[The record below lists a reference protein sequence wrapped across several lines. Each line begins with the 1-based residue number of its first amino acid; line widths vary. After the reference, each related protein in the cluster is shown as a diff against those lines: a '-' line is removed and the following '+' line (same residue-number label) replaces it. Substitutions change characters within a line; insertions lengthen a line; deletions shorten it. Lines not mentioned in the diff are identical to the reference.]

1 MKVGAHMSI
10 EGGLDLAVERAVR
23 AGCDV
28 LQIFTKSSNRWKAR
42 DLGEADVARF
52 RERVERE
59 GISTVAAHDSYLINL
74 ASPEETLF
82 RRSLDALI
90 IELERCRRLGIPYLI
105 AHPGAHVGSGTAV
118 GIHRIA
124 SALDE
129 AHAAVPGK
137 ECRVLLEITAGQG
150 SVIGSRFEEIAGI
163 LSAVRSPERLGV
175 CFDTCHAFAAGY
187 DIRAQ
192 AGYEATFREF
202 DRVIGLGRL
211 LAFHLNDSR
220 KDLGSRVDRHEHIGR
235 GWLGSEAFR
244 LLVNDPRFA
253 TVPMFL
259 ETPKG
264 PDLRED
270 IENLA
275 TLRSFLGVDRP
286 IAWKHPSAGKPVPKT
301 AAEPVVTDFPVPGT
315 VESSGSRN
323 AKKTEKPT
331 GRTARK
337 SGAVTNLRGKS
348 GRSRTGSAGARTGT
362 GGSRDDQDA
371 ARTRR
376 PRRRDQ

>member
-10 EGGLDLAVERAVR
+10 EGGLDLAAERASR

-28 LQIFTKSSNRWKAR
+28 LQIFTKSSNQWKAR
-42 DLGEADVARF
+42 DLGEAEVGRF
-52 RERVERE
+52 RECVERE

-74 ASPEETLF
+74 ASPEEILF
-82 RRSLDALI
+82 RRSLDAFI
-90 IELERCRRLGIPYLI
+90 IEIQRCLRLGIPYLI
-105 AHPGAHVGSGTAV
+105 AHPGAHVGSGTAA
-118 GIHRIA
+118 GIRRIA

-150 SVIGSRFEEIAGI
+150 SVIGSRFEEIAEI

-220 KDLGSRVDRHEHIGR
+220 KDLGLRVDRHEHIGR
-235 GWLGSEAFR
+235 GWLGPEAFR

-253 TVPMFL
+253 SVPMFL

-275 TLRSFLGVDRP
+275 ALRSFFGVNRP
-286 IAWKHPSAGKPVPKT
+286 IAWKPPLSAENARSPSVRKAAAKDSSIAPARESARNAPGCPKGTAGPGKGRSTVSNPASREKDAPVRT
-301 AAEPVVTDFPVPGT
+301 AGAKVRAASVPG
-315 VESSGSRN
+315 
-323 AKKTEKPT
+323 
-331 GRTARK
+331 GRAPLHAR
-337 SGAVTNLRGKS
+337 APR
-348 GRSRTGSAGARTGT
+348 
-362 GGSRDDQDA
+362 
-371 ARTRR
+371 RR
-376 PRRRDQ
+376 PR